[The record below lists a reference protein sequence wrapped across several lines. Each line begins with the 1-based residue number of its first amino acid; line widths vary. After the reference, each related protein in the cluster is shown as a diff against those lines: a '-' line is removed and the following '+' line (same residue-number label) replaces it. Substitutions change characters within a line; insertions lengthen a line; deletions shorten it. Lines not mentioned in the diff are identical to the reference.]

1 MTERER
7 IAWERLDGL
16 VLAGFTLELSKYG
29 NGRPALQA
37 FTDEGEP
44 YCTVT
49 VNLVD
54 RQVGEGEFFV
64 KRELQDY
71 GGAPLLQALVEAAI
85 AYPTGVTVSEGWS
98 ECYAEIWRL
107 TWPT

>member
-7 IAWERLDGL
+7 IAWDRLNNL
-16 VLAGFTLELSKYG
+16 VVARCVLQLGQYS

-37 FTDEGEP
+37 FTNEGEP

-54 RQVGEGEFFV
+54 RMVGEGEFFV
-64 KRELQDY
+64 KCELREC
-71 GGAPLLQALVEAAI
+71 GGAALLQGLVDAAI
-85 AYPTGVTVSEGWS
+85 AYPTGVTVGEGWS
-98 ECYAEIWRL
+98 ERYAEVWRL